1 MIKAVSTV
9 TRALFGVLV
18 ASMLWALISAAP
30 AVAWTSGGCTQSNPC
45 SLAFTADGQ
54 PAGTTVNTTI
64 TPGFDSPQAGP
75 VKVEVLNASGQPVTN
90 STASITIAITP
101 TANPGSGTLSGTTT
115 ISAAYGIASFSGLSI
130 NQSGIGYTLTATS
143 PGMNSATSADF
154 TIWGSLQGCSTPQ
167 CSVSA
172 SSAKTSGTV
181 STSSAAQDQILGAGV
196 GGASY
201 SCGGTYRPVSD
212 PLAFDILSGSGVPQP
227 NAQFAVT
234 LQIDKSLVKSSGHPG
249 ASSWQICYAS
259 AMPFTAQPGTSA
271 SATIGGVPFNTGL
284 LPDCSSTQGAPC
296 VRARHKTNAGDVI
309 VTFLASGDP
318 VGKG

>member
-9 TRALFGVLV
+9 TRGLFGVLA
-18 ASMLWALISAAP
+18 ASMLWALMSAAP

-75 VKVEVLNASGQPVTN
+75 IKVEVLNASGQPVTN

-115 ISAAYGIASFSGLSI
+115 VSAIYGVASFSGLSI

-154 TIWGSLQGCSTPQ
+154 TIWGSLQQCPTTPCSGSQ
-167 CSVSA
+167 
-172 SSAKTSGTV
+172 SSATTSGAVT
-181 STSSAAQDQILGAGV
+181 TSSAGPGQLLGTAIGGV
-196 GGASY
+196 SY
-201 SCGGTYRPVSD
+201 SCGGTYQPVSD
-212 PLAFDILSGSGVPQP
+212 PFSFDVLSTSGMTQP
-227 NAQFAVT
+227 GAQFSVT
-234 LQIDKSLVKSSGHPG
+234 LRIDKKLVKSSGHPG

-259 AMPFTAQPGTSA
+259 DVSFAAQPGTSA
-271 SATIGGVPFNTGL
+271 SATIGGVTFFTGL
-284 LPDCSSTQGAPC
+284 LPDCSHAAVAPC
-296 VRARHKTNAGDVI
+296 VQARHKGNAGDVI
-309 VTFLASGDP
+309 VTFVASGDP

>member
-9 TRALFGVLV
+9 TRGLFGVLA

-90 STASITIAITP
+90 SRASITIAITP

-115 ISAAYGIASFSGLSI
+115 VSATYGIASFSGLSI

-154 TIWGSLQGCSTPQ
+154 TIWGSLQGCSTPP
-167 CSVSA
+167 CSASA

-212 PLAFDILSGSGVPQP
+212 PFAFDILSGSGVPQP
-227 NAQFAVT
+227 NGQFSAT